1 MKRNALVAALTLI
14 ALAVT
19 PISQA
24 TSLLD
29 AFQTAIGSDPVYKQA
44 EDQYHSDE
52 TQIAQARAGVLPT
65 IGLTASYNR
74 QQTFTGYNNAD
85 YPSATYPGTTYTY
98 GVSTYELSISQ
109 PIFDWQ
115 AFKQISQA
123 KAAVQQ
129 SAATYAAAGQDLIIR
144 LAQAYFNVLQA
155 QDVLRYSEAQKKAL
169 YRQYEVSKERYHVG
183 LDPITSLYKSQAAYD
198 SARAEYLADQ
208 NNLSDMKEQLRQ
220 ITGVYYTN
228 LKTLEDNFPLVAPEP
243 MNIEQ
248 WVKIAV
254 EQNLQLRAARF
265 GVLAAEE
272 NVGVQSSGDL
282 PTLDATGSYQGT
294 RSQAQTPGTAGA
306 ETTREGQMGVALNF
320 PMYSGGIDGAKA
332 DQAKA
337 QYQLAIAQMEQQ
349 YRATV
354 ANTRTYYLSVV
365 SQISQVEADRQSI
378 KSSAA
383 ALESISAGYQ
393 AGTQTILDVL
403 EAQKDLFSAEKD
415 YAQDRFAYLI
425 NTLNLKQ
432 AAGVLSPNDLRGINQ
447 WLTADKVPAPNA
459 TDMTASAPKIKKV
472 TMPTVAA
479 KKPVAAA
486 TTTAPK
492 PTTAKKPA
500 ATTAPATV
508 ATTTPTTTVAPTTT

>member
-1 MKRNALVAALTLI
+1 MKRNALVAALALVTLAI
-14 ALAVT
+14 T
-19 PISQA
+19 PASQA

-29 AFQTAIGSDPVYKQA
+29 AFQTAITSDPVYKQA
-44 EDQYHSDE
+44 DDQYQSDE

-65 IGLTASYNR
+65 IGLTSSYNR
-74 QQTFTGYNNAD
+74 QQTFTGYNNANF
-85 YPSATYPGTTYTY
+85 PGATASSTTTY
-98 GVSTYELSISQ
+98 GVSTYDLSISQ

-115 AFKQISQA
+115 AFKQIAQA

-129 SAATYAAAGQDLIIR
+129 SAATYAYAGQDLIIR

-155 QDVLRYSEAQKKAL
+155 QDVLRYSESQKKAL

-208 NNLSDMKEQLRQ
+208 NNLADMREQLRQ
-220 ITGVYYTN
+220 ITGVYYTQ
-228 LKTLEDNFPLVAPEP
+228 LKTLEDNFPLVAPVP

-248 WVKIAV
+248 WVKTAV

-272 NVGVQSSGDL
+272 NVGVQSSGNL
-282 PTLDATGSYQGT
+282 PTLDATGSFQST
-294 RSQAQTPGTAGA
+294 RTQNQIPGYAGA
-306 ETTREGQMGVALNF
+306 ETTREGQLGVALNF

-332 DQAKA
+332 AQAKA

-354 ANTRTYYLSVV
+354 ANTRTSYLSVV

-425 NTLNLKQ
+425 NTLKLKE
-432 AAGVLSPNDLRGINQ
+432 AAGVLSPNDLSGINQ

-459 TDMTASAPKIKKV
+459 ADMTASAPKVKPTAKPAV
-472 TMPTVAA
+472 TAKSKAQATTTAA
-479 KKPVAAA
+479 KKPATA
-486 TTTAPK
+486 TTK
-492 PTTAKKPA
+492 
-500 ATTAPATV
+500 
-508 ATTTPTTTVAPTTT
+508 TTTVAPTTP